1 MTRLAYGDAASDE
14 RPAYTL
20 CDNCGRA
27 LCVDCLE
34 RVADKLDTFAD
45 RAVSH
50 DVLHAMAA
58 RAWRQRELVGRVRG
72 FEPRRGGG
80 GTWRAHCP
88 LCFDVRFSKPEP
100 PLPRTLSGRPYM
112 DMPPLLVRHVRR
124 LVHARIVLDSGRW
137 SDVLAHTV
145 ELYVWAQLV
154 GDGEAREAFQRSP
167 AQGQFAVF
175 WQPPRALA
183 GTTGLVLRVH
193 ISLPFLIIY

>member
-1 MTRLAYGDAASDE
+1 MLRRASGPSTLFVTIAAGHFASIASSE
-14 RPAYTL
+14 WLTSWIHL
-20 CDNCGRA
+20 
-27 LCVDCLE
+27 
-34 RVADKLDTFAD
+34 TFAD

-58 RAWRQRELVGRVRG
+58 RAWRKRELDGRVRG

-145 ELYVWAQLV
+145 EVYVWAQLV
-154 GDGEAREAFQRSP
+154 GDGEAREAGHDERQ
-167 AQGQFAVF
+167 AV
-175 WQPPRALA
+175 QL
-183 GTTGLVLRVH
+183 
-193 ISLPFLIIY
+193 

>member
-1 MTRLAYGDAASDE
+1 MV
-14 RPAYTL
+14 RPTNGPSAVYSCTTV

-27 LCVDCLE
+27 LCIDCLE

-45 RAVSH
+45 RAVAH
-50 DVLHAMAA
+50 DVLHAMAV

-145 ELYVWAQLV
+145 EVYVWAQLV
-154 GDGEAREAFQRSP
+154 GDGEAREAFQRSNP
-167 AQGQFAVF
+167 AQGRFAF
-175 WQPPRALA
+175 AIRDSR
-183 GTTGLVLRVH
+183 LRCRSASAVS
-193 ISLPFLIIY
+193 IAPVSLSEIA

>member
-1 MTRLAYGDAASDE
+1 MAPKRPKRPALGHRRPCAFTCMWARRGHRKPDGECQMTRLAYGDAASGE
-14 RPAYTL
+14 RPVYTT

-27 LCVDCLE
+27 LCVECLE

-45 RAVSH
+45 RAVAH

-100 PLPRTLSGRPYM
+100 PLPRTLSGRP
-112 DMPPLLVRHVRR
+112 
-124 LVHARIVLDSGRW
+124 
-137 SDVLAHTV
+137 
-145 ELYVWAQLV
+145 
-154 GDGEAREAFQRSP
+154 
-167 AQGQFAVF
+167 
-175 WQPPRALA
+175 
-183 GTTGLVLRVH
+183 
-193 ISLPFLIIY
+193 